1 MAQLK
6 YEEGLT
12 QDQYDQVSIPDTD
25 KNSNNNDIQSNVMHL
40 QDEFQLKD
48 KKENDK
54 LGKIKANQFKVSVK
68 NGKIPLEENL
78 DKDELE
84 NLKMNKN
91 NDTVDWL
98 ENN

>member
-1 MAQLK
+1 
-6 YEEGLT
+6 
-12 QDQYDQVSIPDTD
+12 
-25 KNSNNNDIQSNVMHL
+25 
-40 QDEFQLKD
+40 
-48 KKENDK
+48 
-54 LGKIKANQFKVSVK
+54 VSVK